1 VDGPL
6 LVVATGRA
14 RLESAIDAR
23 RGLQHPRTGVAAAAD
38 TKASWSA
45 VSESSF
51 VAHGWAR
58 LARSPAETTST
69 GRMISA
75 TLRPDGTGRWLL
87 EGHGPGPAIGAD
99 PVVPFLRS
107 VLGGRQRDGD

>member
-23 RGLQHPRTGVAAAAD
+23 RGLSHLREGVAASAD
-38 TKASWSA
+38 TSAAWSA

-58 LARSPAETTST
+58 LARSPDVASRGGTT
-69 GRMISA
+69 SA
-75 TLRPDGTGRWLL
+75 TLRPDGAGKWRL
-87 EGHGPGPAIGAD
+87 EGHGSGPAIGAD